1 MEGEITMNDTEKF
14 AGLKRKLVEDNE
26 ATYGPEIREKYGDEA
41 VDASNAK
48 LRGLTREQYDEGERL
63 RLALEETLKAAF
75 DTGDP
80 AGALAQKACD
90 LHRQWLCIFYPRY
103 NREYHMSL
111 AEMYVADERF
121 RANYDKLAPGCT
133 DFLRDAIHIYC
144 GT

>member
-1 MEGEITMNDTEKF
+1 MQNDFDNLKQTLVGENE
-14 AGLKRKLVEDNE
+14 RKYGAE
-26 ATYGPEIREKYGDEA
+26 ARARYGDEA

-48 LRGLTREQYDEGERL
+48 LRGLRREQYDEGERL